1 VSEIATSICREA
13 CRKVFSPTR
22 GGIRQG
28 WSIVGDLVFVLLTA
42 AVFALIGLLVKAM
55 EKL

>member
-1 VSEIATSICREA
+1 
-13 CRKVFSPTR
+13 
-22 GGIRQG
+22 
-28 WSIVGDLVFVLLTA
+28 VGDLVFVLLTA